1 MDNKFTVAVVVEH
14 DLNGIKTVTN
24 EILQVASGL
33 GGTVIAY
40 CFSDSREMD
49 AQQLIDN
56 GANDVKLCIH
66 PDLSK
71 YIHETYAA
79 GLLSEIKKSQ
89 PDIVLLHHPTMVR
102 SYLLRWLHGFKWD
115 WRPIV

>member
-1 MDNKFTVAVVVEH
+1 MDNKITVAVVVEH
-14 DLNGIKTVTN
+14 DLNGIKSVTN
-24 EILQVASGL
+24 EILQVSSGL

-49 AQQLIDN
+49 TQQLIDN
-56 GANDVKLCIH
+56 GANDVKLCVH

-79 GLLSEIKKSQ
+79 GLLS
-89 PDIVLLHHPTMVR
+89 
-102 SYLLRWLHGFKWD
+102 
-115 WRPIV
+115 